1 MLERIEVLLGPNSW
15 QGKTDDNLLEMP
27 TTGFLGFG
35 SVALLLKFGDRLAMQ
50 FDILGPSLL
59 LPE

>member
-35 SVALLLKFGDRLAMQ
+35 SIALLLKFGGRLAMQ

-59 LPE
+59 LH